1 MWAYSKHYFSHCQ
14 NRSPKN
20 DVPRLGY
27 PEQMRIV
34 SLASNASD
42 GRMTRKRVCC
52 PDLDS
57 NRGPS
62 APLYSTKIFHHKQY
76 NGENLGTVMLTRSLP
91 YFVCFGSELAL
102 QEAQL
107 TRPWKYATSFAAG
120 ADKKGVEN
128 KISRDDETCELRS
141 PFRFRIRTR
150 SGSKQV

>member
-62 APLYSTKIFHHKQY
+62 VQLYSTKIFHHKQY
-76 NGENLGTVMLTRSLP
+76 NGENLGTV
-91 YFVCFGSELAL
+91 
-102 QEAQL
+102 
-107 TRPWKYATSFAAG
+107 
-120 ADKKGVEN
+120 
-128 KISRDDETCELRS
+128 ETD
-141 PFRFRIRTR
+141 
-150 SGSKQV
+150 